1 MAINQVWCRV
11 DTAYSNLQNAKS
23 YVETLEN
30 SLNIVERWTAASA
43 EYQTYHQANVQTNYE
58 RALDKLEQL
67 VVMRLFELTKMS
79 TSGTGMLFLMQN

>member
-1 MAINQVWCRV
+1 
-11 DTAYSNLQNAKS
+11 
-23 YVETLEN
+23 
-30 SLNIVERWTAASA
+30 VERWTAASV

-67 VVMRLFELTKMS
+67 VVMRLFELMKIS